1 MSRAGCARER
11 SWWKCKP
18 NRKLPATPSAS
29 NALSSSLVSEF
40 FAPSPGLHSQLIL
53 AMSSGTIHKARFS
66 DFLQETHW
74 ADCVLFSAI
83 TQCVLM
89 TRLKLASF
97 VNSSRTSA
105 LDTVT
110 SYLISHCHVRRCSC
124 LQLYRGWFRL
134 RGTSCS
140 ARNATASSSTRSSL
154 VDGSKATRTGTRQLD
169 SRCPLPRLD
178 LILGLIPAPRCP
190 PGTESIGYQ
199 Q

>member
-40 FAPSPGLHSQLIL
+40 FAPSPGLHSQLIR
-53 AMSSGTIHKARFS
+53 AMSSGTIHKARCS
-66 DFLQETHW
+66 DFLQATHW
-74 ADCVLFSAI
+74 ADCVLLSAI

-105 LDTVT
+105 LNTVT

-124 LQLYRGWFRL
+124 LQLYRGIWCRS

-140 ARNATASSSTRSSL
+140 ARVATASSSTRSSL
-154 VDGSKATRTGTRQLD
+154 VDGSKATGTRPLD
-169 SRCPLPRLD
+169 SRCPLPRLV
-178 LILGLIPAPRCP
+178 LTLGLIPAPRCP
-190 PGTESIGYQ
+190 LGTESIGHQ
-199 Q
+199 R